1 MAKYRILL
9 ADSSTQF
16 QNLVRDSLS
25 VQEQIE
31 RVDVVNDGQA
41 ALERWRIP
49 IMTYCSATDHAQ
61 DGWI

>member
-25 VQEQIE
+25 IQEQIE

-41 ALERWRIP
+41 ALA
-49 IMTYCSATDHAQ
+49 S
-61 DGWI
+61 

>member
-25 VQEQIE
+25 IQEQIE
-31 RVDVVNDGQA
+31 RVDVVNDGQGSPGG
-41 ALERWRIP
+41 LWPIP
-49 IMTYCSATDHAQ
+49 TMTYFSA
-61 DGWI
+61 I